1 MAKKDRIDKL
11 IFERGLAPSRERAQ
25 AYIMAG
31 KVLVGEQKVEKPGQ
45 KFPLDCEIRLL
56 GEDQPFVSRGGLKLD
71 KAIQQFNIKVKN
83 RLAMDIGAS
92 TGGFTDCLLQNQ
104 ACFVFAIDSGT
115 NQLDWKLVTNSKVKN
130 MEKCNF
136 RHLTMTEVGTHVD
149 LAVIDVSFISLTKI
163 LGNCFRFLV
172 KGGQVIAL
180 IKPQFEAGK
189 DQVKKGGLVNDSNI
203 HQKVVESVKH
213 HAESIGFV
221 CKNLDLSPIQGK
233 KSGNQEFLIHLEK
246 PYNC

>member
-1 MAKKDRIDKL
+1 
-11 IFERGLAPSRERAQ
+11 
-25 AYIMAG
+25 MAG
-31 KVLVGEQKVEKPGQ
+31 KVLVGAQKVEKPGQ
-45 KFPLDCEIRLL
+45 KFPVDSEIRLL
-56 GEDQPFVSRGGLKLD
+56 GEDQPYVSRGGLKLA
-71 KAIQQFNIKVKN
+71 KAIQQFNIEVKN

-104 ACFVFAIDSGT
+104 ASYVFAIDSGT
-115 NQLDWKLVTNSKVKN
+115 NQLDWKLVTDPRVKN

-136 RHLTMTEVGTHVD
+136 RYLTMAEVGTYVE

-180 IKPQFEAGK
+180 IKPQFEVGK
-189 DQVKKGGLVNDSNI
+189 DQVKKGGLVNDNKT
-203 HQKVVESVKH
+203 HDQVVETVKKY
-213 HAESIGFV
+213 AQSIGFV
-221 CKNLDLSPIQGK
+221 CKALDQSPIQGK

-246 PYNC
+246 PHSC

>member
-31 KVLVGEQKVEKPGQ
+31 KVLIGAQKIEKPGQ
-45 KFPLDCEIRLL
+45 KFPIDCEIRIL
-56 GEDQPFVSRGGLKLD
+56 GEDQPYVSRGGLKLA
-71 KAIQQFNIKVKN
+71 KAIQQFNIEVRN

-104 ACFVFAIDSGT
+104 ASFVFAIDSGT
-115 NQLDWKLVTNSKVKN
+115 GQLDWKLVTNPRVRN
-130 MEKCNF
+130 MERCNF
-136 RHLTMTEVGTHVD
+136 RHLTMNEIGTYVD

-189 DQVKKGGLVNDSNI
+189 DQVKKGGLVNDIEI
-203 HQKVVESVKH
+203 HHQVIENVKS
-213 HAESIGFV
+213 HAESIGFA
-221 CKNLDLSPIQGK
+221 CKALDQSPIQGK

-246 PYNC
+246 PHSQ